1 MHEALKTYISELNKC
16 YATGVAREHAY
27 RPALQNLMIELL
39 PKNYTVVNEPA
50 RSECGAPDFIILK
63 GDSPLAFIEA
73 KDLQDTDL
81 DGKKEHREQF
91 ERYRTSLDHIVFTD
105 YLDFHL
111 YENGE
116 FVDAV
121 RLADIRGDK
130 IVLNTESVNK
140 FLELISRLANATPQ
154 RINSPVRLAKVMA
167 SKARLLAQVI
177 EKALDNDPD
186 GTTELAQ
193 QMTVFKEL
201 LIHDLNNKT
210 FADIYAQTIAYGLFS
225 ARLNDPTPEDFSRME
240 ANALIPKSNP
250 FLRKIFNDIAGFNI
264 DSRIEW
270 IVDDLVEAFRATDM
284 EKVMKDFGEATK
296 RNDPMM
302 HFYED
307 FLSQYDPQTKAQ
319 RGVYYTPQPVVD
331 FIVRAVD
338 DILKRDFGLP
348 MGLADSSM
356 IDHETVNDQY
366 TGKKGESKTV
376 KKRMHRVQILD
387 PATGT
392 GTFLATVIRQVH
404 ANMEGNW
411 GAWNSYVE
419 QHLLPRLNGFELMMA
434 SYTIAHLKLSMVLR
448 ETGFTQQSDK
458 RLRVYLTNSLEEHNA
473 DAGTL
478 FSAAISNESNEAS
491 YIKRDT
497 PVMVMIGN
505 PPYSGI
511 SSNNGD
517 WINNLIGDY
526 KKEPGGLIKLQERKN
541 WLNDDYVK
549 FIRLAQNFVDK
560 NDKGIVGFINNNGFL
575 DNPTFRGMRWT
586 LLRSFDK
593 AYIINLHGNA
603 MKNESA
609 PNGEKD
615 ENVFDIRPGVS
626 INLFVKTGAKDKNC
640 LGNVYYADLWGNRQ
654 YKYEK
659 LKELSLD
666 SVSFKTLKPIENLYL
681 FVPQNIEGKVDYDRG
696 FAINELLPINVT
708 GVVTARD
715 GLVINADKE
724 QLIEN
729 IKTFVDKNYSDDDIR
744 QKFFRA
750 KYERMKAEDKHLPGD
765 SRGWSLSKARNVIKD
780 FNHYDKIKSIAYRPL
795 DNQFI
800 YYCKEMVDWGRE
812 DVFGKL
818 PAEKSIV
825 LVVSRQAITDN
836 WSHVLATRYMCD
848 NRYFYSNKGITQAC
862 PLYIERDYLGQKKI
876 TPNLNDSVKERI
888 EQSLGEQVV
897 PEELFDYI
905 YAVLHSPAY
914 RTKYKEFLKIDFP
927 RIPYPTSAE
936 EYHRLSALGNRL
948 RKIHLMEEVPVT
960 KHARFNTAGSNMVE
974 KPEYKCGNVWINKE
988 QCFEDVPETA
998 WNFYIGGYQ
1007 PAQKWLKDRK
1017 GRELT
1022 FDNITHYRK
1031 IIAVLLETDVLMKL
1045 IDGEGGNN
1053 L

>member
-1 MHEALKTYISELNKC
+1 MQEALNTYIAELNKC

-50 RSECGAPDFIILK
+50 RSECGAPDFIILN

-91 ERYRTSLDHIVFTD
+91 DRYRASLDHIIFTD

-130 IVLNTESVNK
+130 IVLNPESVNK
-140 FLELISRLANATPQ
+140 FLELISRLANTTPQ
-154 RINSPVRLAKVMA
+154 RITSPVRLAKVMA
-167 SKARLLAQVI
+167 CKARLLAQVI

-186 GTTELAQ
+186 DTTELTQ
-193 QMTVFKEL
+193 QLKVFKEL

-225 ARLNDPTPEDFSRME
+225 ARLNDPTSEDFSRME

-270 IVDDLVEAFRATDM
+270 IVDDLVEAFRATDID
-284 EKVMKDFGEATK
+284 KVMKDFGETTK

-356 IDHETVNDQY
+356 IDHEVVNDQY

-434 SYTIAHLKLSMVLR
+434 SYTIAHLKLSMVLH

-473 DAGTL
+473 DTGTL

-491 YIKRDT
+491 YIKRDS

-505 PPYSGI
+505 PPYSVS
-511 SSNNGD
+511 SSNNSEY
-517 WINNLIGDY
+517 ITRLLNDY
-526 KKEPGGLIKLQERKN
+526 KKDLNERN
-541 WLNDDYVK
+541 IQPLSDDYIK
-549 FIRLAQNFVDK
+549 FIRLGQEYISRTGEGVLA
-560 NDKGIVGFINNNGFL
+560 FICNNTFL
-575 DNPTFRGMRWT
+575 DGIIHRQMRKE
-586 LLRSFDK
+586 LMQKFDEI
-593 AYIINLHGNA
+593 YILDLHGNTR
-603 MKNESA
+603 KKEVA
-609 PNGEKD
+609 PDGSKD
-615 ENVFDIRPGVS
+615 ENVFDIMQGVS
-626 INLFVKTGAKDKNC
+626 INIFVKKPQKSEGCKVFHCELFGGRENKYDVLHDNDLRDINWLELNPKEPYCFFVPKDFST
-640 LGNVYYADLWGNRQ
+640 Q
-654 YKYEK
+654 TEYEK
-659 LKELSLD
+659 GFRIDELFINNVSGVKTSNDKLNVKDNEKDVQDLINDALTLD
-666 SVSFKTLKPIENLYL
+666 EETFRTKRNTGPDTRDWSVK
-681 FVPQNIEGKVDYDRG
+681 R
-696 FAINELLPINVT
+696 
-708 GVVTARD
+708 
-715 GLVINADKE
+715 
-724 QLIEN
+724 
-729 IKTFVDKNYSDDDIR
+729 
-744 QKFFRA
+744 
-750 KYERMKAEDKHLPGD
+750 
-765 SRGWSLSKARNVIKD
+765 
-780 FNHYDKIKSIAYRPL
+780 
-795 DNQFI
+795 
-800 YYCKEMVDWGRE
+800 
-812 DVFGKL
+812 
-818 PAEKSIV
+818 
-825 LVVSRQAITDN
+825 AITDVKEN
-836 WSHVLATRYMCD
+836 IDSLIIASYYYRPFDTKFIVYTGRTNGIVARPRFHSLRAMLSPQNFALCTIRI
-848 NRYFYSNKGITQAC
+848 NRDYNFAIIVTNKIADKTLLSSKDDINIF
-862 PLYIERDYLGQKKI
+862 PLYNLGEAESIFEKSSDLIPNFNHSIVNLIEKY
-876 TPNLNDSVKERI
+876 VKEPI
-888 EQSLGEQVV
+888 L
-897 PEELFDYI
+897 PLELFDYI

-914 RTKYKEFLKIDFP
+914 RAKYKEFLKIDFP
-927 RIPYPTSAE
+927 RIPYPSSAE
-936 EYHRLSALGNRL
+936 EYHRLSDIGSQL
-948 RKIHLMEEVPVT
+948 RKLHLMEEVPVT
-960 KHARFNTAGSNMVE
+960 KHARFNTAGSNVVE
-974 KPEYKCGNVWINKE
+974 KPEYKGGNVWINKE
-988 QCFEDVPETA
+988 QCFEDVPEIA

-1007 PAQKWLKDRK
+1007 PAQKWIKDRK

-1022 FDNITHYRK
+1022 FDDIAHYRK
-1031 IIAVLLETDVLMKL
+1031 IIAVLLETDVLMKM
-1045 IDGEGGNN
+1045 IDREEE
-1053 L
+1053 

>member
-1 MHEALKTYISELNKC
+1 MQEALNTYIAELNKC

-50 RSECGAPDFIILK
+50 RSECGAPDFIILN

-91 ERYRTSLDHIVFTD
+91 DRYRASLDHIIFTD

-130 IVLNTESVNK
+130 IVLNPESVNK
-140 FLELISRLANATPQ
+140 FLELISRLANTTPQ
-154 RINSPVRLAKVMA
+154 RITSPVRLAKVMA
-167 SKARLLAQVI
+167 CKARLLAQVI

-186 GTTELAQ
+186 DTTELTQ
-193 QMTVFKEL
+193 QLKVFKEL

-225 ARLNDPTPEDFSRME
+225 ARLNDPTSEDFSRME

-270 IVDDLVEAFRATDM
+270 IVDDLVEAFRATDID
-284 EKVMKDFGEATK
+284 KVMKDFGETTK

-356 IDHETVNDQY
+356 IDHEVVNDQY

-392 GTFLATVIRQVH
+392 GTFLATAIRQIH
-404 ANMEGNW
+404 TNMEGQW

-473 DAGTL
+473 DTGTL
-478 FSAAISNESNEAS
+478 FSAAISQESNEAS
-491 YIKRDT
+491 HIKRDC

-505 PPYSGI
+505 PPYSVS
-511 SSNNGD
+511 SSNNSD
-517 WINNLIGDY
+517 YILRLLNDY
-526 KKEPGGLIKLQERKN
+526 KKNLNERN
-541 WLNDDYVK
+541 IQPLSDDYIK
-549 FIRLAQNFVDK
+549 FIRLGQEYISK
-560 NDKGIVGFINNNGFL
+560 TGEGILAFICNNSFIDGIIHRQMRKELMGKFDEIYIL
-575 DNPTFRGMRWT
+575 D
-586 LLRSFDK
+586 
-593 AYIINLHGNA
+593 LHGNSR
-603 MKNESA
+603 KKETA
-609 PNGEKD
+609 PDGSKD
-615 ENVFDIRPGVS
+615 ENVFDIMQGVS
-626 INLFVKTGAKDKNC
+626 INIFVKKPQKTDGCKIYHCELFGGRDN
-640 LGNVYYADLWGNRQ
+640 
-654 YKYEK
+654 KYEFLNNNELKDVKWAELAPKEPYFFFVPKDFSAQKDYEKGFKIDELMKVNVSGIKTQRDDASIFMTETEMKTMNFDFRDLSIEELK
-659 LKELSLD
+659 LKYG
-666 SVSFKTLKPIENLYL
+666 FKDVRDWQVHSAKSDLQK
-681 FVPQNIEGKVDYDRG
+681 
-696 FAINELLPINVT
+696 NELLTNKIFYRPFDNRWMLYTGQTKGIQGYPRLEIMRHLIRRSNISMVICKQQSTFDFQHVFCSSLISDINSISLQSKEITYVFPLYLYSN
-708 GVVTARD
+708 D
-715 GLVINADKE
+715 GEIRVPNLDKE
-724 QLIEN
+724 IWSK
-729 IKTFVDKNYSDDDIR
+729 IKTAVDEEISP
-744 QKFFRA
+744 
-750 KYERMKAEDKHLPGD
+750 ED
-765 SRGWSLSKARNVIKD
+765 
-780 FNHYDKIKSIAYRPL
+780 
-795 DNQFI
+795 
-800 YYCKEMVDWGRE
+800 
-812 DVFGKL
+812 
-818 PAEKSIV
+818 
-825 LVVSRQAITDN
+825 
-836 WSHVLATRYMCD
+836 
-848 NRYFYSNKGITQAC
+848 
-862 PLYIERDYLGQKKI
+862 
-876 TPNLNDSVKERI
+876 
-888 EQSLGEQVV
+888 
-897 PEELFDYI
+897 LFDYI
-905 YAVLHSPAY
+905 YAILHSPSY
-914 RTKYKEFLKIDFP
+914 RVKYKEFLKIDFP
-927 RIPYPTSAE
+927 RIPYPENAE
-936 EYHRLSALGNRL
+936 EYHRLAAIGEQL
-948 RKIHLMEEVPVT
+948 RKLHLMEEVPPT
-960 KHARFNTAGSNMVE
+960 KHAQFNDPGSNMIDR
-974 KPEYKCGNVWINKE
+974 PEYKGGSVWINKE

-998 WNFYIGGYQ
+998 WSFYIGGYQ

-1022 FDNITHYRK
+1022 FDDIAHYRK

>member
-1 MHEALKTYISELNKC
+1 MHETLKTYIAGLNKC

-27 RPALQNLMIELL
+27 RPALQSLMIELL

-81 DGKKEHREQF
+81 DGKKEHKEQF
-91 ERYRTSLDHIVFTD
+91 ERYRASLDHIIFTD

-130 IVLNTESVNK
+130 IVLNPESVNK

-264 DSRIEW
+264 DGRIEW

-392 GTFLATVIRQVH
+392 GTFLATAIRQIH
-404 ANMEGNW
+404 TNMEGQW

-473 DAGTL
+473 DSGTL

-505 PPYSGI
+505 PPYSVS
-511 SSNNGD
+511 SSNNSEY
-517 WINNLIGDY
+517 ITRLLNDY
-526 KKEPGGLIKLQERKN
+526 KKDLNERN
-541 WLNDDYVK
+541 IQPLSDDYIK
-549 FIRLAQNFVDK
+549 FIRLGQEYISK
-560 NDKGIVGFINNNGFL
+560 TSEGILAFICNNSFIDGIIHRQMRKELMQKFDEIYIL
-575 DNPTFRGMRWT
+575 D
-586 LLRSFDK
+586 
-593 AYIINLHGNA
+593 LHGNSR
-603 MKNESA
+603 KKETA
-609 PNGEKD
+609 PDGSKD
-615 ENVFDIRPGVS
+615 ENVFDIMPGIS
-626 INLFVKTGAKDKNC
+626 INIFVKRLEKNDSC
-640 LGNVYYADLWGNRQ
+640 KVFHCDLFGNRNF
-654 YKYEK
+654 KYANLESHK
-659 LKELSLD
+659 LIDVEWMELNPQEPQFFFVPKDFSVQEEYETGFKIEELMSFNTSGVKTHHDKELVATEPFCSQYNNPY
-666 SVSFKTLKPIENLYL
+666 T
-681 FVPQNIEGKVDYDRG
+681 
-696 FAINELLPINVT
+696 
-708 GVVTARD
+708 
-715 GLVINADKE
+715 
-724 QLIEN
+724 
-729 IKTFVDKNYSDDDIR
+729 
-744 QKFFRA
+744 
-750 KYERMKAEDKHLPGD
+750 
-765 SRGWSLSKARNVIKD
+765 
-780 FNHYDKIKSIAYRPL
+780 YRPL
-795 DNQFI
+795 DDQWIDYDLSKVVRHRYNKMRHIVSKANISLIIGPQGQAVGEMPWNVIFI
-800 YYCKEMVDWGRE
+800 SDKLVDTNIFYRGGGILFPLYLYSE
-812 DVFGKL
+812 DGEIRVPNL
-818 PAEKSIV
+818 
-825 LVVSRQAITDN
+825 D
-836 WSHVLATRYMCD
+836 
-848 NRYFYSNKGITQAC
+848 KGIW
-862 PLYIERDYLGQKKI
+862 GKI
-876 TPNLNDSVKERI
+876 NAAVCEETA
-888 EQSLGEQVV
+888 

-905 YAVLHSPAY
+905 YAVLHSPTY
-914 RTKYKEFLKIDFP
+914 RTQYKEFLKIDFP

-936 EYHRLSALGNRL
+936 EYHRLSSIGSRL
-948 RKIHLMEEVPVT
+948 RKIHLMEEVPAT
-960 KHARFNTAGSNMVE
+960 KHAQFNTAGSNVVE
-974 KPEYKCGNVWINKE
+974 KPEYKGGNVWINKE
-988 QCFEDVPETA
+988 QCFENVPETA

-1022 FDNITHYRK
+1022 FDDIAHYRK